1 MKSLSKIRIIL
12 VLFTV
17 FVGLVY
23 AAPNF
28 FNNSVQKNSLNFLPG
43 KKINLGLDL
52 KGGSYLLLKAD
63 MEVVFAE
70 KLESIKS
77 DIRSFLRKSKIGYK
91 KLILKENF
99 VSFEMRAGSS
109 VEKIKSVILNINKD
123 LIVVVN
129 NNIFQIKFSDANKQK
144 ITKTT
149 MAQAIEIVR
158 RRIDET
164 GTNEPSIQQQGSDRI
179 IVQLP
184 GLDDPSRIK
193 KLLGKTAKLNFQ
205 LVHPSILSEDI
216 NKDSKSPPGYIV
228 LQEDKNPE
236 RFYMVNKRIMVSGEM
251 LKDASPTFDRNNSPS
266 VSFQLSPLGGKK
278 FGRVTGKHVGRAFA
292 IVLDGK
298 VVSAPIIQTQIFS
311 TGQITGAF
319 TVQETNDLALVLRS
333 GALPAPMIILE
344 ERSVGP
350 GLGSDSISSGKIAS
364 IIGLIA
370 VMVFMLITYG
380 VFGIFAN
387 IALCCNIIFI
397 IALLS
402 LIQATLTL
410 PGIAGIVLTMGM
422 AVDANVLIFERIK
435 EEFNSGRKIIDAI
448 EAGFQRA
455 ISTIIDA
462 NLTTLFAALALFSFG
477 SGPIKGFS
485 VTLMIGI
492 ATSMFTAII
501 ITKYLV
507 LFYSKKK
514 DINNI
519 LFWGYTNEIVKINSK
534 WYKFWFFTF

>member
-1 MKSLSKIRIIL
+1 MNIDKNLDVKVIENTIFIQFSE
-12 VLFTV
+12 
-17 FVGLVY
+17 
-23 AAPNF
+23 
-28 FNNSVQKNSLNFLPG
+28 FN
-43 KKINLGLDL
+43 KK
-52 KGGSYLLLKAD
+52 
-63 MEVVFAE
+63 
-70 KLESIKS
+70 
-77 DIRSFLRKSKIGYK
+77 
-91 KLILKENF
+91 
-99 VSFEMRAGSS
+99 
-109 VEKIKSVILNINKD
+109 
-123 LIVVVN
+123 
-129 NNIFQIKFSDANKQK
+129 K
-144 ITKTT
+144 ITKST

-164 GTNEPSIQQQGSDRI
+164 GTNEPSIQQQGIDRI

-205 LVHPSILSEDI
+205 LAHPSINPEDI
-216 NKDSKSPPGYIV
+216 KASSKAPPGYVI
-228 LQEDKNPE
+228 LKDDKDPD
-236 RFYMVNKRIMVSGEM
+236 RFYVINKRVMVSGEM

-266 VSFQLSPLGGKK
+266 VSFQLSALGGKK
-278 FGRVTGKHVGRAFA
+278 FGRVTGKHIGRAFA

-298 VVSAPIIQTQIFS
+298 VVSAPVIQSQIFS
-311 TGQITGAF
+311 SGQITGNF
-319 TVQETNDLALVLRS
+319 STLETNDLALVLRS
-333 GALPAPMIILE
+333 GALPAPMTILE

-350 GLGSDSISSGKIAS
+350 GLGKDSIKSGKIAS
-364 IIGLIA
+364 IIGLVA
-370 VMVFMLITYG
+370 VMIFMLITYG
-380 VFGIFAN
+380 MFGLFAN
-387 IALCCNIIFI
+387 IALGCNIIFI

-435 EEFNSGRKIIDAI
+435 EEYLLGRKVADAI

-501 ITKYLV
+501 ITKYLI
-507 LFYSKKK
+507 LFYTKKK
-514 DINNI
+514 DINKI
-519 LFWGYTNEIVKINSK
+519 LF
-534 WYKFWFFTF
+534 

>member
-1 MKSLSKIRIIL
+1 M
-12 VLFTV
+12 
-17 FVGLVY
+17 
-23 AAPNF
+23 F
-28 FNNSVQKNSLNFLPG
+28 F
-43 KKINLGLDL
+43 I
-52 KGGSYLLLKAD
+52 
-63 MEVVFAE
+63 
-70 KLESIKS
+70 KLS
-77 DIRSFLRKSKIGYK
+77 DI
-91 KLILKENF
+91 
-99 VSFEMRAGSS
+99 
-109 VEKIKSVILNINKD
+109 
-123 LIVVVN
+123 
-129 NNIFQIKFSDANKQK
+129 NKQK
-144 ITKTT
+144 ITKST

-164 GTNEPSIQQQGSDRI
+164 GTNEPSIQQQGNDRI

-205 LVHPSILSEDI
+205 LAHPSILSENIDEDSKAPPGFVILEDDKDSSRLYMI
-216 NKDSKSPPGYIV
+216 NKRV
-228 LQEDKNPE
+228 
-236 RFYMVNKRIMVSGEM
+236 MVSGEM
-251 LKDASPTFDRNNSPS
+251 LKDANPTFDRNNSPS
-266 VSFQLSPLGGKK
+266 VSFQLSAVGGKK
-278 FGRVTGKHVGRAFA
+278 FGRVTGKHIGRAFA

-298 VVSAPIIQTQIFS
+298 VVSAPVIQSQIFS
-311 TGQITGAF
+311 SGQITGNF
-319 TVQETNDLALVLRS
+319 STQETNDLALVLRS

-350 GLGSDSISSGKIAS
+350 GLGSDSIESGKIAS

-370 VMVFMLITYG
+370 VMFFMLIIYG
-380 VFGIFAN
+380 TFGFFAN

-435 EEFNSGRKIIDAI
+435 EEFNSGRKVHDAI

-485 VTLMIGI
+485 VTLMIGVV
-492 ATSMFTAII
+492 TSMFTAII
-501 ITKYLV
+501 ITKYLI
-507 LFYSKKK
+507 LLYANKK
-514 DINNI
+514 DIN
-519 LFWGYTNEIVKINSK
+519 EIS
-534 WYKFWFFTF
+534 F

>member
-1 MKSLSKIRIIL
+1 MKSLSKIKLILIITSVIIGIL
-12 VLFTV
+12 
-17 FVGLVY
+17 Y
-23 AAPNF
+23 ATPNF
-28 FNNSVQKNSLNFLPG
+28 FKISQQVQSFNFLPG

-52 KGGSYLLLKAD
+52 QGGSYLLLKAD
-63 MEVVFAE
+63 MDVVFAE
-70 KLESIKS
+70 KLDSVLS
-77 DIRSFLRKSKIGYK
+77 DIRSSLRKSKIGYK
-91 KLILKENF
+91 KLSIQNDII
-99 VSFEMRAGSS
+99 SFKKRGDTSN
-109 VEKIKSVILNINKD
+109 EKIRSIIFSLDKN
-123 LIVVVN
+123 LIVEN
-129 NNIFQIKFSDANKQK
+129 KLDSFFIKFSEQNKK
-144 ITKTT
+144 NITKTT

-164 GTNEPSIQQQGSDRI
+164 GTNEPSIQQQGADRI

-193 KLLGKTAKLNFQ
+193 KLLGKTAKLTFQ
-205 LVHPSILSEDI
+205 LAHPSIFPEDLD
-216 NKDSKSPPGYIV
+216 KDSKAPPGFV
-228 LQEDKNPE
+228 KLQDDKIPD
-236 RFYMVNKRIMVSGEM
+236 RYYMINKRVMVSGEM

-266 VSFQLSPLGGKK
+266 VSFQLSALGGKK
-278 FGRVTGKHVGRAFA
+278 FGRVTGKNIGRAFA

-298 VVSAPIIQTQIFS
+298 VVSAPVIQTQIFS
-311 TGQITGAF
+311 TGQITGSF

-333 GALPAPMIILE
+333 GALPAPMVILE

-350 GLGSDSISSGKIAS
+350 GLGNDSISAGKIAS
-364 IIGLIA
+364 IFGLIA
-370 VMVFMLITYG
+370 VMVFMLLTYG
-380 VFGIFAN
+380 MFGIFAN
-387 IALCCNIIFI
+387 IALVCNIVFI

-402 LIQATLTL
+402 IIQATLTL

-435 EEFNSGRKIIDAI
+435 EEFNSGRNILDAI

-492 ATSMFTAII
+492 ATSMFTAIV
-501 ITKYLV
+501 ITKYIVFL
-507 LFYSKKK
+507 YSKKK
-514 DINNI
+514 
-519 LFWGYTNEIVKINSK
+519 GINSV
-534 WYKFWFFTF
+534 FLQD

>member
-1 MKSLSKIRIIL
+1 MKSLSNIRIIL
-12 VLFTV
+12 ILFSV
-17 FVGLVY
+17 FLGLLY

-28 FNNSVQKNSLNFLPG
+28 FSSSVQNNSFNFLPG

-70 KLESIKS
+70 KLESLTS
-77 DIRSFLRKSKIGYK
+77 DIRSTLRKAKIGYK
-91 KLILKENF
+91 KLSVKEDY
-99 VSFEMRAGSS
+99 VSFEMRTGSS
-109 VEKIKSVILNINKD
+109 VEQIKSAILKLDKNLIIEINT
-123 LIVVVN
+123 N
-129 NNIFQIKFSDANKQK
+129 NFEIKFSDANKQK

-164 GTNEPSIQQQGSDRI
+164 GTNEPSIQQQGIDRI

-205 LVHPSILSEDI
+205 LVHPTILSEDI
-216 NKDSKSPPGYIV
+216 NKDSKSPPGYVV
-228 LQEDKNPE
+228 LEEDKNSD
-236 RFYMVNKRIMVSGEM
+236 RLYMVNKRIMVSGEM
-251 LKDASPTFDRNNSPS
+251 LKDATPTFDRNNSPS

-298 VVSAPIIQTQIFS
+298 VVSAPVIQTQIFS
-311 TGQITGAF
+311 SGQITGAF
-319 TVQETNDLALVLRS
+319 SVQETNDLALVLRS

-380 VFGIFAN
+380 IFGVFAN
-387 IALCCNIIFI
+387 IALFCNIIFI

-435 EEFNSGRKIIDAI
+435 EEFNAGRKIVDAI

-492 ATSMFTAII
+492 ATSMFTAIV

-514 DINNI
+514 NINNI
-519 LFWGYTNEIVKINSK
+519 LF
-534 WYKFWFFTF
+534 

>member
-1 MKSLSKIRIIL
+1 MNNLSKFRIIFVFLL
-12 VLFTV
+12 VFL
-17 FVGLVY
+17 GIVY
-23 AAPNF
+23 AIPNF
-28 FNNSVQKNSLNFLPG
+28 ISSSVKSNSVNFLPG
-43 KKINLGLDL
+43 KTINLGLDL
-52 KGGSYLLLKAD
+52 KGGSYLLLKANMD
-63 MEVVFAE
+63 IVFSE
-70 KLESIKS
+70 KLETLLS
-77 DIRSFLRKSKIGYK
+77 DVRLALRKSKVGYK
-91 KLILKENF
+91 QLSINSKK
-99 VSFEMRAGSS
+99 VSFQKRNGISN
-109 VEKIKSVILNINKD
+109 EKIKSIILNIDKNLDIKIIENTFFIQFSELNK
-123 LIVVVN
+123 
-129 NNIFQIKFSDANKQK
+129 KK
-144 ITKTT
+144 ITKST

-164 GTNEPSIQQQGSDRI
+164 GTNEPSIQQQGVDRI

-205 LVHPSILSEDI
+205 LAHPSIFSEDI
-216 NKDSKSPPGYIV
+216 NENSKAPPGYVV
-228 LQEDKNPE
+228 LVDDKDQD
-236 RFYMVNKRIMVSGEM
+236 RFYMINKRVMVSGEM
-251 LKDASPTFDRNNSPS
+251 LKDANPTFDRNNSPS
-266 VSFQLSPLGGKK
+266 VSFQLSAIGGKK
-278 FGRVTGKHVGRAFA
+278 FGRVTGKHIGRAFA

-298 VVSAPIIQTQIFS
+298 VVSAPVIQSQIFS
-311 TGQITGAF
+311 SGQITGNF
-319 TVQETNDLALVLRS
+319 STQETNDLALVLRS
-333 GALPAPMIILE
+333 GALPAPMVILE

-350 GLGSDSISSGKIAS
+350 GLGKDSIQSGKMAS
-364 IIGLIA
+364 VIGLIA
-370 VMVFMLITYG
+370 VMIFMFISYG
-380 VFGIFAN
+380 MFGLFAN
-387 IALCCNIIFI
+387 IALGCNIIFI

-435 EEFNSGRKIIDAI
+435 EEHKVGRKVFDAI

-501 ITKYLV
+501 ITKYIV
-507 LFYSKKK
+507 LFYAKKK
-514 DINNI
+514 DIK
-519 LFWGYTNEIVKINSK
+519 KIE
-534 WYKFWFFTF
+534 F

>member
-1 MKSLSKIRIIL
+1 MNNLSKIRVSSVLLL
-12 VLFTV
+12 VFL
-17 FVGLVY
+17 GIAY
-23 AAPNF
+23 AIPNF
-28 FNNSVQKNSLNFLPG
+28 MNTSFKSNFLNFLPG
-43 KKINLGLDL
+43 KSINLGLDL

-63 MEVVFAE
+63 MDIVFSE
-70 KLESIKS
+70 KLETLLS
-77 DIRSFLRKSKIGYK
+77 DVRSALRKSKVGYK
-91 KLILKENF
+91 QLRVDNKKI
-99 VSFEMRAGSS
+99 SFQKRNDISNK
-109 VEKIKSVILNINKD
+109 KIKSIILNIDKNLDVKIIQNKFF
-123 LIVVVN
+123 I
-129 NNIFQIKFSDANKQK
+129 QFSELNKNK
-144 ITKTT
+144 ITKST

-164 GTNEPSIQQQGSDRI
+164 GTNEPSIQQQGIDRI

-205 LVHPSILSEDI
+205 LAHPSIFSEDI
-216 NKDSKSPPGYIV
+216 NENSKAPPGYVILV
-228 LQEDKNPE
+228 DDKDPDQ
-236 RFYMVNKRIMVSGEM
+236 FYMINKRVMVSGEM
-251 LKDASPTFDRNNSPS
+251 LKDAKPTFDRNNSPS
-266 VSFQLSPLGGKK
+266 VSFQLSALGGKK
-278 FGRVTGKHVGRAFA
+278 FGRVTGKHVGRPFA

-298 VVSAPIIQTQIFS
+298 VVSAPVIQSQIFS
-311 TGQITGAF
+311 SGQITGNF
-319 TVQETNDLALVLRS
+319 STQETNDLALVLRS

-350 GLGSDSISSGKIAS
+350 GLGKDSIQSGKIAS

-370 VMVFMLITYG
+370 VMIFMFITYG
-380 VFGIFAN
+380 IFGLFAN
-387 IALCCNIIFI
+387 IALGCNIIFI

-435 EEFNSGRKIIDAI
+435 EEYLLGRKVADAI
-448 EAGFQRA
+448 EAGFKRA

-501 ITKYLV
+501 ITKYIV
-507 LFYSKKK
+507 LFYVNKK
-514 DINNI
+514 DIN
-519 LFWGYTNEIVKINSK
+519 KIQ
-534 WYKFWFFTF
+534 F

>member
-12 VLFTV
+12 ILFSV
-17 FVGLVY
+17 FLGLLY

-28 FNNSVQKNSLNFLPG
+28 FSSSVQNNSFNFLPG

-70 KLESIKS
+70 KLESLTS
-77 DIRSFLRKSKIGYK
+77 DIRSTLRKAKIGYK
-91 KLILKENF
+91 KLSVKEDY
-99 VSFEMRAGSS
+99 VSFEMRSDSS
-109 VEKIKSVILNINKD
+109 VEQIKSAILKLDKNLIIEINA
-123 LIVVVN
+123 N
-129 NNIFQIKFSDANKQK
+129 NFQIKFSDANKQK

-164 GTNEPSIQQQGSDRI
+164 GTNEPSIQQQGIDRI

-205 LVHPSILSEDI
+205 LVHPTILSEDI
-216 NKDSKSPPGYIV
+216 NKDTKSPPGYVV
-228 LQEDKNPE
+228 LEEDKNSD
-236 RFYMVNKRIMVSGEM
+236 RLYMVNKRIMVSGEM
-251 LKDASPTFDRNNSPS
+251 LKDATPTFDRNNSPS

-298 VVSAPIIQTQIFS
+298 VVSAPVIQTQIFS
-311 TGQITGAF
+311 SGQITGAF
-319 TVQETNDLALVLRS
+319 SVQETNDLALVLRS

-370 VMVFMLITYG
+370 VMVFML
-380 VFGIFAN
+380 
-387 IALCCNIIFI
+387 
-397 IALLS
+397 S
-402 LIQATLTL
+402 LIH
-410 PGIAGIVLTMGM
+410 I
-422 AVDANVLIFERIK
+422 
-435 EEFNSGRKIIDAI
+435 
-448 EAGFQRA
+448 
-455 ISTIIDA
+455 
-462 NLTTLFAALALFSFG
+462 
-477 SGPIKGFS
+477 
-485 VTLMIGI
+485 
-492 ATSMFTAII
+492 
-501 ITKYLV
+501 
-507 LFYSKKK
+507 
-514 DINNI
+514 
-519 LFWGYTNEIVKINSK
+519 
-534 WYKFWFFTF
+534 

>member
-12 VLFTV
+12 ILFTV
-17 FVGLVY
+17 FLGLVY

-63 MEVVFAE
+63 MKVVFAE

-91 KLILKENF
+91 KLSLKEDF

-129 NNIFQIKFSDANKQK
+129 KNIFQIKFSDANKQK

-205 LVHPSILSEDI
+205 LVHPSILSEEI

-228 LQEDKNPE
+228 LQEDKNLE

-278 FGRVTGKHVGRAFA
+278 FGRVTGKHIGRAFA

-298 VVSAPIIQTQIFS
+298 VVSAPIIQSQIFS
-311 TGQITGAF
+311 AGQITGAF

-380 VFGIFAN
+380 VFGVFAN

-402 LIQATLTL
+402 FIQATLTL

-435 EEFNSGRKIIDAI
+435 EELKDETNIILAFDGGYTKSRTA
-448 EAGFQRA
+448 
-455 ISTIIDA
+455 IIDA
-462 NLTTLFAALALFSFG
+462 NITTLLAAVILFFMGSGPVKGFAVTLGVGIFTTLFSVYFIARLFTSIYVSKNKN
-477 SGPIKGFS
+477 SGKLI
-485 VTLMIGI
+485 
-492 ATSMFTAII
+492 
-501 ITKYLV
+501 
-507 LFYSKKK
+507 
-514 DINNI
+514 
-519 LFWGYTNEIVKINSK
+519 
-534 WYKFWFFTF
+534 

>member
-1 MKSLSKIRIIL
+1 MLNFSKIKIFTIYLILLILSSFSLLNLQNENFSIIE
-12 VLFTV
+12 
-17 FVGLVY
+17 
-23 AAPNF
+23 
-28 FNNSVQKNSLNFLPG
+28 
-43 KKINLGLDL
+43 KKVNLGLDL
-52 KGGSYLLLKAD
+52 QGGSYLLLEIDTKP
-63 MEVVFAE
+63 
-70 KLESIKS
+70 L
-77 DIRSFLRKSKIGYK
+77 
-91 KLILKENF
+91 LKE
-99 VSFEMRAGSS
+99 RLQ
-109 VEKIKSVILNINKD
+109 EKIIPLKKVLTDNNIEYSNFNIKEEIISFDIKDDKLSKFEALFNKKEKNNINPYIQRYNTHELKY
-123 LIVVVN
+123 LIN
-129 NNIFQIKFSDANKQK
+129 NNSLQISFSKYGKLTINNSALNQS
-144 ITKTT
+144 
-149 MAQAIEIVR
+149 IEIVR

-164 GTNEPSIQQQGSDRI
+164 GTNEPSIQQQGADRI

-193 KLLGKTAKLNFQ
+193 KLLGKTAKLTFQ
-205 LVHPSILSEDI
+205 LAHPTIFPDDLDK
-216 NKDSKSPPGYIV
+216 NSKAPPGYV
-228 LQEDKNPE
+228 KLQEDKNPD
-236 RFYMVNKRIMVSGEM
+236 RFYMINKRIMVSGEM

-298 VVSAPIIQTQIFS
+298 VVSAPVIQTQIFS

-319 TVQETNDLALVLRS
+319 SVQETNDLALVLRS
-333 GALPAPMIILE
+333 GALPAPMVILE

-364 IIGLIA
+364 VFGLIA

-380 VFGIFAN
+380 MFGIFAN
-387 IALCCNIIFI
+387 VALICNIIFI

-435 EEFNSGRKIIDAI
+435 EEFNSGRNILDAI

-455 ISTIIDA
+455 ISTIVDA

-492 ATSMFTAII
+492 ATSMFTAIV
-501 ITKYLV
+501 ITKYIVFL
-507 LFYSKKK
+507 YSKKK
-514 DINNI
+514 DINSVF
-519 LFWGYTNEIVKINSK
+519 LQG
-534 WYKFWFFTF
+534 

>member
-12 VLFTV
+12 ILFSV
-17 FVGLVY
+17 FLGLLY

-28 FNNSVQKNSLNFLPG
+28 FSSSVKNNSFNFLPG

-70 KLESIKS
+70 KLESLTS
-77 DIRSFLRKSKIGYK
+77 DIRSTLRKAKIGYK
-91 KLILKENF
+91 KLSVKEDY
-99 VSFEMRAGSS
+99 VSFEMRTDSS
-109 VEKIKSVILNINKD
+109 VEQIKSSILKLDKNLIIEINA
-123 LIVVVN
+123 N
-129 NNIFQIKFSDANKQK
+129 NFQIKFSDANKQK

-164 GTNEPSIQQQGSDRI
+164 GTNEPSIQQQGIDRI

-205 LVHPSILSEDI
+205 LVHPTIMSEDI
-216 NKDSKSPPGYIV
+216 NKDSKSPPGYVV
-228 LQEDKNPE
+228 LEEDKNAD
-236 RFYMVNKRIMVSGEM
+236 RLYMVNKRIMVSGEM
-251 LKDASPTFDRNNSPS
+251 LKDATPTFDRNNSPS

-298 VVSAPIIQTQIFS
+298 VVSAPVIQTQIFS
-311 TGQITGAF
+311 SGQITGAF
-319 TVQETNDLALVLRS
+319 SVQETNDLALVLRS

-380 VFGIFAN
+380 IFGVFAN
-387 IALCCNIIFI
+387 IALFCNIIFI
-397 IALLS
+397 IA
-402 LIQATLTL
+402 
-410 PGIAGIVLTMGM
+410 
-422 AVDANVLIFERIK
+422 
-435 EEFNSGRKIIDAI
+435 
-448 EAGFQRA
+448 
-455 ISTIIDA
+455 
-462 NLTTLFAALALFSFG
+462 
-477 SGPIKGFS
+477 
-485 VTLMIGI
+485 
-492 ATSMFTAII
+492 
-501 ITKYLV
+501 
-507 LFYSKKK
+507 
-514 DINNI
+514 
-519 LFWGYTNEIVKINSK
+519 
-534 WYKFWFFTF
+534 

>member
-1 MKSLSKIRIIL
+1 MKNSSKIKSFLIL
-12 VLFTV
+12 MSVLLGV
-17 FVGLVY
+17 VY
-23 AAPNF
+23 AMPNF
-28 FNNSVQKNSLNFLPG
+28 ISISNNNVSYSFLPG

-63 MEVVFAE
+63 MEVVFEE
-70 KLESIKS
+70 KLQGLLS
-77 DIRSFLRKSKIGYK
+77 DIRYSLRKSKIGYK
-91 KLILKENF
+91 KLIAKKGI
-99 VSFEMRAGSS
+99 VSFEKRGDTPN
-109 VEKIKSVILNINKD
+109 EKVKSAIIGLNKNLIIDNKNNKFF
-123 LIVVVN
+123 VN
-129 NNIFQIKFSDANKQK
+129 FSDLNKQE
-144 ITKTT
+144 ITKAT
-149 MAQAIEIVR
+149 MTQAIEIVR

-164 GTNEPSIQQQGSDRI
+164 GTNEPSIQQQGADRI

-205 LVHPSILSEDI
+205 LVHPSISSDDI
-216 NKDSKSPPGYIV
+216 ERGSNAPPGYVI
-228 LQEDKNPE
+228 LEEDKNPS
-236 RFYMVNKRIMVSGEM
+236 RLYMVNKRVMVSGEM

-278 FGRVTGKHVGRAFA
+278 FGRVTGQNIGKPFA
-292 IVLDGK
+292 IILDNK
-298 VVSAPIIQTQIFS
+298 VVSAPVIQSQIFS
-311 TGQITGAF
+311 SGQITGSF
-319 TVQETNDLALVLRS
+319 SVQETNDLALVLRS

-364 IIGLIA
+364 VAGLIA
-370 VMVFMLITYG
+370 VMIFMLMTYG
-380 VFGIFAN
+380 IFGIFAN
-387 IALCCNIIFI
+387 IALFCNIIFI
-397 IALLS
+397 LALLS
-402 LIQATLTL
+402 LLQATLTL

-435 EEFNSGRKIIDAI
+435 EEYNIGRNVSDAV

-507 LFYSKKK
+507 LFYTKKK
-514 DINNI
+514 DIN
-519 LFWGYTNEIVKINSK
+519 KI
-534 WYKFWFFTF
+534 KF

>member
-12 VLFTV
+12 ILFSV
-17 FVGLVY
+17 FLGLLY

-28 FNNSVQKNSLNFLPG
+28 FSSSVQNNSFNFLPG

-52 KGGSYLLLKAD
+52 KGGSYLLLKAN
-63 MEVVFAE
+63 MNVVFAE
-70 KLESIKS
+70 KLESLTS
-77 DIRSFLRKSKIGYK
+77 DIRSTLRKAKIGYK
-91 KLILKENF
+91 KLSVKEDY
-99 VSFEMRAGSS
+99 VSFEMRTGSS
-109 VEKIKSVILNINKD
+109 VEQIKSAILKLDKNLIIEINT
-123 LIVVVN
+123 N
-129 NNIFQIKFSDANKQK
+129 NFQIKFSDANKQK

-164 GTNEPSIQQQGSDRI
+164 GTNEPSIQQQGIDRI

-205 LVHPSILSEDI
+205 LVHPTILSEDI
-216 NKDSKSPPGYIV
+216 NKDSKSPPGYVV
-228 LQEDKNPE
+228 LEEDKNSD
-236 RFYMVNKRIMVSGEM
+236 RLYMVNKRIMVSGEM

-298 VVSAPIIQTQIFS
+298 VVSAPVIQTQIFS
-311 TGQITGAF
+311 SGQITGAF
-319 TVQETNDLALVLRS
+319 SVQETNDLALVLRS

-380 VFGIFAN
+380 IFGVFAN
-387 IALCCNIIFI
+387 IALFCNIIFI

-435 EEFNSGRKIIDAI
+435 EEFNSGRKFVDAI

-492 ATSMFTAII
+492 ATSMFTAIV

-514 DINNI
+514 NINNI
-519 LFWGYTNEIVKINSK
+519 LF
-534 WYKFWFFTF
+534 

>member
-1 MKSLSKIRIIL
+1 MNNFPKIRALFIL
-12 VLFTV
+12 LLV
-17 FVGLVY
+17 FLGLLY
-23 AAPNF
+23 AFPNF
-28 FNNSVQKNSLNFLPG
+28 INTSVKNNSYNFLPG
-43 KKINLGLDL
+43 KSINLGLDL

-63 MEVVFAE
+63 MDIVFLE
-70 KLESIKS
+70 KLETLLS
-77 DIRSFLRKSKIGYK
+77 DVRSALRKSKIGYK
-91 KLILKENF
+91 KLTVNGEKI
-99 VSFEMRAGSS
+99 SFQIRNEGSND
-109 VEKIKSVILNINKD
+109 KIKSTILNIDKNLDIKINKNTFY
-123 LIVVVN
+123 L
-129 NNIFQIKFSDANKQK
+129 QFSDLNKQK
-144 ITKTT
+144 ITKST
-149 MAQAIEIVR
+149 MTQAIEIVR

-164 GTNEPSIQQQGSDRI
+164 GTNEPSIQQQGIDRI

-205 LVHPSILSEDI
+205 LAHPSIFSEDI
-216 NKDSKSPPGYIV
+216 NANSKAPPGYIV
-228 LQEDKNPE
+228 LEDDKE
-236 RFYMVNKRIMVSGEM
+236 SDRFYMINKRVMVSGEM

-266 VSFQLSPLGGKK
+266 VSFQLSALGGKK
-278 FGRVTGKHVGRAFA
+278 FGRVTGKHIGRAFA

-298 VVSAPIIQTQIFS
+298 VVSAPVIQSQIFS
-311 TGQITGAF
+311 SGQITGNF
-319 TVQETNDLALVLRS
+319 STQETNDLALVLRS
-333 GALPAPMIILE
+333 GALPAPMVILE

-350 GLGSDSISSGKIAS
+350 GLGKDSIQSGKMAS
-364 IIGLIA
+364 VIGLIA
-370 VMVFMLITYG
+370 VMIFMLITYG
-380 VFGIFAN
+380 MFGLFAN
-387 IALCCNIIFI
+387 IALGCNIIFI

-435 EEFNSGRKIIDAI
+435 EEYIVGRKVFDAI

-507 LFYSKKK
+507 LLYAKKK
-514 DINNI
+514 DIN
-519 LFWGYTNEIVKINSK
+519 KIE
-534 WYKFWFFTF
+534 F

>member
-1 MKSLSKIRIIL
+1 MNNLSKIRAAFLLFL
-12 VLFTV
+12 VFL
-17 FVGLVY
+17 GIAY
-23 AAPNF
+23 AIPNF
-28 FNNSVQKNSLNFLPG
+28 FNSLVKNTSFNFLPG
-43 KKINLGLDL
+43 KSINLGLDL

-63 MEVVFAE
+63 MDIVFSE
-70 KLESIKS
+70 KLEILLS
-77 DIRSFLRKSKIGYK
+77 DIRSVSRKSKIGYK
-91 KLILKENF
+91 KLSVNDEKI
-99 VSFEMRAGSS
+99 SFQKRDPIPND
-109 VEKIKSVILNINKD
+109 KIKSIILKIDEN
-123 LIVVVN
+123 LIVT
-129 NNIFQIKFSDANKQK
+129 IKESTFFIEFSDLNKKK
-144 ITKTT
+144 IIKST

-164 GTNEPSIQQQGSDRI
+164 GTNEPSIQQQGIDRI

-205 LVHPSILSEDI
+205 LAHPSILSDDI
-216 NKDSKSPPGYIV
+216 DRDSNAPPGYVV
-228 LQEDKNPE
+228 LEDDKDPN
-236 RFYMVNKRIMVSGEM
+236 RFYMINKRVMVSGEM
-251 LKDASPTFDRNNSPS
+251 LRDANPTFDRNNSPS
-266 VSFQLSPLGGKK
+266 VSFQLNTVGGKK
-278 FGRVTGKHVGRAFA
+278 FGRVTGKHIGRAFA

-298 VVSAPIIQTQIFS
+298 VVSAPIIQSQIFS
-311 TGQITGAF
+311 SGQITGNF
-319 TVQETNDLALVLRS
+319 TTQETNDLALVLRS
-333 GALPAPMIILE
+333 GALPAPMVILE

-350 GLGSDSISSGKIAS
+350 GLGSDSIASGKIAS
-364 IIGLIA
+364 FVGMVA
-370 VMVFMLITYG
+370 VMIFMLITYG
-380 VFGIFAN
+380 MFGIFAN
-387 IALCCNIIFI
+387 IALCCNILFI

-435 EEFNSGRKIIDAI
+435 EEFQVGRKIYDAI

-492 ATSMFTAII
+492 VTSMFTAIV

-514 DINNI
+514 NINKI
-519 LFWGYTNEIVKINSK
+519 LF
-534 WYKFWFFTF
+534 

>member
-1 MKSLSKIRIIL
+1 MKNLSKIRAAFLLFL
-12 VLFTV
+12 VFL
-17 FVGLVY
+17 GIAY
-23 AAPNF
+23 AIPNF
-28 FNNSVQKNSLNFLPG
+28 LNSSVKNTSSSFLPG
-43 KKINLGLDL
+43 KSINLGLDL

-63 MEVVFAE
+63 MDIVFSE
-70 KLESIKS
+70 KLETLLS
-77 DIRSFLRKSKIGYK
+77 DIRSALRKSKIGYK
-91 KLILKENF
+91 KLSVKDKKISFQKRGSILND
-99 VSFEMRAGSS
+99 
-109 VEKIKSVILNINKD
+109 KIKSTILNIDEN
-123 LIVVVN
+123 LIVKIN
-129 NNIFQIKFSDANKQK
+129 DSTFFIEFSDINKKK
-144 ITKTT
+144 IIKST

-164 GTNEPSIQQQGSDRI
+164 GTNEPSIQQQGIDRI

-205 LVHPSILSEDI
+205 LAHPSISSEDI
-216 NKDSKSPPGYIV
+216 NINSTAPPGYTI
-228 LQEDKNPE
+228 LEDDKDPDL
-236 RFYMVNKRIMVSGEM
+236 FYMINKRVMVSGEM
-251 LKDASPTFDRNNSPS
+251 LKDANPTFDRNNSPS
-266 VSFQLSPLGGKK
+266 VSFQLSALGGKK
-278 FGRVTGKHVGRAFA
+278 FGRVTGKHIGRAFA

-298 VVSAPIIQTQIFS
+298 VVSAPVIQSQIFS
-311 TGQITGAF
+311 SGQITGNF
-319 TVQETNDLALVLRS
+319 STQETNDLALVLRS

-350 GLGSDSISSGKIAS
+350 GLGADSIQSGKIAS
-364 IIGLIA
+364 IVGLIA
-370 VMVFMLITYG
+370 VMIFMFITYG
-380 VFGIFAN
+380 IFGLLAN
-387 IALCCNIIFI
+387 IALMCNIIFI

-435 EEFNSGRKIIDAI
+435 EENNVGRNVSDAV

-507 LFYSKKK
+507 LFYTKKK
-514 DINNI
+514 DIN
-519 LFWGYTNEIVKINSK
+519 KI
-534 WYKFWFFTF
+534 KF

>member
-1 MKSLSKIRIIL
+1 MKSLSKIRLILIVASVIIG
-12 VLFTV
+12 VL
-17 FVGLVY
+17 Y
-23 AAPNF
+23 AMPNF
-28 FNNSVQKNSLNFLPG
+28 FNTAKQNQSFNFLPG

-63 MEVVFAE
+63 MDVVFAE
-70 KLESIKS
+70 KLESLLS
-77 DIRSFLRKSKIGYK
+77 DIRSSLRKSKIGYK
-91 KLILKENF
+91 KLSIQNST
-99 VSFEMRAGSS
+99 VSFQKRKNYSN
-109 VEKIKSVILNINKD
+109 EKIKSIIFSLDKN
-123 LIVVVN
+123 LIVEN
-129 NNIFQIKFSDANKQK
+129 KLDSFFIKFSEQNKK
-144 ITKTT
+144 NITKTT

-164 GTNEPSIQQQGSDRI
+164 GTNEPSIQQQGTDRI
-179 IVQLP
+179 VVQLP

-193 KLLGKTAKLNFQ
+193 KLLGKTAKLTFQ
-205 LVHPSILSEDI
+205 LAHPSIFPEDL
-216 NKDSKSPPGYIV
+216 NKDSKAPPGFV
-228 LQEDKNPE
+228 KLQEDKNPD
-236 RFYMVNKRIMVSGEM
+236 RFYIVNKRVMVSGEM

-278 FGRVTGKHVGRAFA
+278 FGRVTGKNIGRAFA

-298 VVSAPIIQTQIFS
+298 VVSAPVIQTQIFS
-311 TGQITGAF
+311 TGQITGSF

-333 GALPAPMIILE
+333 GALPAPMVILE

-350 GLGSDSISSGKIAS
+350 GLGSDSISAGKIAS
-364 IIGLIA
+364 VFGLIA
-370 VMVFMLITYG
+370 VMIFMLMTYG
-380 VFGIFAN
+380 MFGIFAN
-387 IALCCNIIFI
+387 VALICNIIFI

-435 EEFNSGRKIIDAI
+435 EEFSIGRNILDAI

-455 ISTIIDA
+455 ISTIVDA

-492 ATSMFTAII
+492 ATSMFTAIV
-501 ITKYLV
+501 ITKYIVFL
-507 LFYSKKK
+507 YSKKK
-514 DINNI
+514 DINSVF
-519 LFWGYTNEIVKINSK
+519 LQD
-534 WYKFWFFTF
+534 

>member
-1 MKSLSKIRIIL
+1 MNNLSKIRAAFLLFL
-12 VLFTV
+12 VFL
-17 FVGLVY
+17 GIAY
-23 AAPNF
+23 AIPNF
-28 FNNSVQKNSLNFLPG
+28 FNSSVKNTSFSFLPG
-43 KKINLGLDL
+43 KSINLGLDL

-63 MEVVFAE
+63 MDIVFSE
-70 KLESIKS
+70 KLEILLS
-77 DIRSFLRKSKIGYK
+77 DIRSSLRKSKIGYK
-91 KLILKENF
+91 KLSINDEKI
-99 VSFEMRAGSS
+99 SFQKRDPIPND
-109 VEKIKSVILNINKD
+109 KIKSIILKIDEN
-123 LIVVVN
+123 LIVT
-129 NNIFQIKFSDANKQK
+129 IKESTFLIEFSDLNKKK
-144 ITKTT
+144 IIKST

-164 GTNEPSIQQQGSDRI
+164 GTNEPSIQQQGIDRI

-205 LVHPSILSEDI
+205 LAHPSISSEDI
-216 NKDSKSPPGYIV
+216 NINSKAPPGYTILV
-228 LQEDKNPE
+228 DDKDPDL
-236 RFYMVNKRIMVSGEM
+236 FYMINKRVMVSGEM
-251 LKDASPTFDRNNSPS
+251 LKDANPTFDRNNSPS
-266 VSFQLSPLGGKK
+266 VSFQLSALGGKK
-278 FGRVTGKHVGRAFA
+278 FGRVTGKHIGRAFA

-298 VVSAPIIQTQIFS
+298 VVSAPVIQSQIFS
-311 TGQITGAF
+311 SGQITGNF
-319 TVQETNDLALVLRS
+319 STQETNDLALVLRS

-350 GLGSDSISSGKIAS
+350 GLGADSIQSGKIAS
-364 IIGLIA
+364 IVGLIA
-370 VMVFMLITYG
+370 VMIFMLMTYG
-380 VFGIFAN
+380 IFGLLAN
-387 IALCCNIIFI
+387 IALVCNIIFI

-402 LIQATLTL
+402 VIQATLTL

-435 EEFNSGRKIIDAI
+435 EEYNVGRNVSDAV

-507 LFYSKKK
+507 LFYTKKK
-514 DINNI
+514 DIN
-519 LFWGYTNEIVKINSK
+519 KI
-534 WYKFWFFTF
+534 KF